1 MNAFEKH
8 TKQRKDCVP
17 FLSPKPRPK
26 KKRKHLAVN
35 RQQTPLRAAKVLFTT
50 KTNGHEKLKN
60 INANRIRVKSSRLKS
75 VHWSRSVGR
84 IRRNT
89 FATSL
94 VSSGAELLAAALDR
108 FLVFGIFTNLAI
120 IKDKVI
126 KMFSRNKLL
135 GRSWKR
141 LFLNKKVSHSHENL
155 SVLVTC
161 QTTFVQEN

>member
-1 MNAFEKH
+1 MK
-8 TKQRKDCVP
+8 
-17 FLSPKPRPK
+17 
-26 KKRKHLAVN
+26 
-35 RQQTPLRAAKVLFTT
+35 
-50 KTNGHEKLKN
+50 
-60 INANRIRVKSSRLKS
+60 ANRIRVKSSRLKS

-141 LFLNKKVSHSHENL
+141 LFLNKKVSHSHEKKCRFL
-155 SVLVTC
+155 LPVKLLLFKKTD
-161 QTTFVQEN
+161 TFFYRSTRYLLDTQVPLISLRSKFYFSLFLDMKIWASRIDRWDVFL